1 MKKLKQIA
9 AVLAIT
15 LSMYISVDDAI
26 FLCLNI
32 DSVEIPVH
40 SNSSDINHHHH
51 FSIADHFYQ
60 KNSGS
65 DPEPEF
71 APGVQSL
78 LNNQSLSDQFLCSIW
93 QPPQINS

>member
-15 LSMYISVDDAI
+15 LSMYISVDDVI

-51 FSIADHFYQ
+51 FSITDHFCQ
-60 KNSGS
+60 KNSSS

-71 APGVQSL
+71 APRVQSL
-78 LNNQSLSDQFLCSIW
+78 FNNQPLAQQFLCSIW